1 MDWANPAYLHSNEMY
16 GSYAVTIRPT
26 ATADY
31 RLGYDAS
38 SSEGLKDATSAVI
51 RITVGINPCDGAVVV
66 KAPPGTIVPSI
77 PCL

>member
-1 MDWANPAYLHSNEMY
+1 MTPVSGSA
-16 GSYAVTIRPT
+16 GSYAATIRPT

-38 SSEGLKDATSAVI
+38 PYEGLKDATSAVI
-51 RITVGINPCDGAVVV
+51 RITVGISPCDGAAAA
-66 KAPPGTIVPSI
+66 KPAKGTIVPTI